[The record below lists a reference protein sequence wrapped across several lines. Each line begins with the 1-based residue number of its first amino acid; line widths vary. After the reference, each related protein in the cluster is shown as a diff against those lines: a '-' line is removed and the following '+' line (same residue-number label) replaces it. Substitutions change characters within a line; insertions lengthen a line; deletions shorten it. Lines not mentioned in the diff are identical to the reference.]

1 MSSETLQHEFFI
13 PAYGDSPYLENCVAS
28 LNDQRTK
35 SAITIVSS
43 TPSNFIRSLADRLGV
58 RFISHLHQNSIGV
71 DWNKALENCES
82 KWVTLA
88 HQDDFYY
95 PEFAAEV
102 KKAIDAHPDAIII
115 FTDYDEIKD
124 GNTISGSS
132 LVRLKRILLELGFW
146 GRERITSKWAKT
158 NCIRFACAIPCPA
171 VTIRR
176 DTGFRFNETL
186 KVNLDW
192 DAWLRLAQQ
201 DGSFVWIRKPL
212 MAHRIHAEQ
221 ESSSAIKTGVRQQED
236 LLILKRLWPSF
247 LAQLIEKTYR
257 LMR

>member
-1 MSSETLQHEFFI
+1 MSSETQQHEFFI
-13 PAYGDSPYLENCVAS
+13 PAYGNSPHLENCVVS
-28 LNDQRTK
+28 LIGQRTT
-35 SAITIVSS
+35 SAITIISS
-43 TPSNFIRSLADRLGV
+43 TPSNHIRSLADKFGV
-58 RFISHLHQNSIGV
+58 RFKSHLHQNGIGA

-88 HQDDFYY
+88 HQDDIYY
-95 PEFAAEV
+95 PDFASEV
-102 KKAIDAHPDAIII
+102 KKAIATHPDASII

-124 GNTISGSS
+124 GNIISGSG

-146 GRERITSKWAKT
+146 GRNRITSKWAKT

-176 DTGFRFNETL
+176 DAGFRFDENL

-201 DGSFVWIRKPL
+201 ERAFVWIRKPL
-212 MAHRIHAEQ
+212 MAHRIHDEQ
-221 ESSSAIKTGVRQQED
+221 ESSNAIRTGVRKQED
-236 LLILKRLWPSF
+236 LLMLKRMWPSF
-247 LAQLIEKTYR
+247 LAHLIEKTYR